1 MTTVGIDLQS
11 GVLRFTFGIP
21 ELQTGI
27 DFVVVIVGIYGI
39 GEVFKNY
46 ETIKETGIYA

>member
-39 GEVFKNY
+39 GEVFKTTKRSKRQAY
-46 ETIKETGIYA
+46 ML